1 MTAKKSR
8 NLSEEEKKLRSEQR
22 AQQRS
27 ENVAKALA
35 RFDSMPGSALVRL
48 PVVKELFGVSGP
60 TIYRMVKAGKL
71 EPPDR
76 IGARSSGFRVSSL
89 RKALGAS
96 HA

>member
-1 MTAKKSR
+1 MKASKNIRKT
-8 NLSEEEKKLRSEQR
+8 LSIEEKQRR

-35 RFDSMPGSALVRL
+35 RFDSMPGAALVRL
-48 PVVKELFGVSGP
+48 PVVRELFGVSGP

-71 EPPDR
+71 EPPER

-89 RKALGAS
+89 RKALEVR